1 MLYLWVKAAHI
12 LAIVAWMAG
21 LLYLPRLF
29 VYHAATS
36 EPAFR
41 AKINEWE
48 GLLYRRIMRPAMVAT
63 LVLGF
68 WLMYL
73 GLPGWNQAGLTGWL
87 WVKLAAVAGLLG
99 YHHYCGAMIRRFG
112 SGEGG
117 DGGQGEDGRKN
128 ANPHSETW
136 FRVFNEVPTLAL
148 IIILIMVV
156 LKPF

>member
-29 VYHAATS
+29 VYHAATE

-41 AKINEWE
+41 AKINDWE

-68 WLMYL
+68 WLMHL
-73 GLPGWNQAGLTGWL
+73 GWAGWSASGVTGWL
-87 WVKLAAVAGLLG
+87 WLKLAAVAGLIG
-99 YHHYCGAMIRRFG
+99 YHHYCGAMIRRFQ
-112 SGEGG
+112 
-117 DGGQGEDGRKN
+117 DG
-128 ANPHSETW
+128 NPHSERW

-148 IIILIMVV
+148 IVILIMVV

>member
-29 VYHAATS
+29 VYHAATT

-41 AKINEWE
+41 AKINDWE

-63 LVLGF
+63 LILGF

-87 WVKLAAVAGLLG
+87 WVKLAAVVGLLG

-112 SGEGG
+112 SGN
-117 DGGQGEDGRKN
+117 GET
-128 ANPHSETW
+128 NPHSERW

-148 IIILIMVV
+148 VLILIMVV